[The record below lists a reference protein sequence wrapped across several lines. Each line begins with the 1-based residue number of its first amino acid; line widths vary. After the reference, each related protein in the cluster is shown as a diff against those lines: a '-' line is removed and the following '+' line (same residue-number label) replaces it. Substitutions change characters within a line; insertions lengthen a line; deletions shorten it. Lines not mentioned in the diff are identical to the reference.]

1 MAHRRGHL
9 ARAVGHPGWRRL
21 LAAVA
26 LLAAPAVAE
35 APKVRKVPVQ
45 PPAAAPAEKG
55 GRLAGL
61 FGGKSRRACIAVD
74 RIAGAVVTS
83 ERSIDLVLA
92 GGERWRM
99 GFREDCP
106 ALSYYQGFY
115 YRQTR
120 AGQLCAGRDA
130 VIARSG
136 GECPI
141 ATLARTR
148 KAPKR
153 KADKRQPKTR

>member
-1 MAHRRGHL
+1 MSSLDDG
-9 ARAVGHPGWRRL
+9 L
-21 LAAVA
+21 LS
-26 LLAAPAVAE
+26 
-35 APKVRKVPVQ
+35 
-45 PPAAAPAEKG
+45 
-55 GRLAGL
+55 GL
-61 FGGKSRRACIAVD
+61 FGRKSRKACVAVD

-83 ERSIDLVLA
+83 ERSVELVLT

-115 YRQTR
+115 YRQTQ

-141 ATLARTR
+141 TSLSRTK
-148 KAPKR
+148 KAKKR
-153 KADKRQPKTR
+153 R